1 MAGGDLCSQEALRR
15 VRDGRPVRRVRHRR
29 ARRALVAIGA
39 VVGFGAVV
47 AALTHSLIDD
57 PASVAG
63 LVVVLALIVAGGVQL
78 VSFLAARHPEEPWL
92 FRMLMLGLAFK
103 LVATYARYLTNVIGY
118 ESTGDATEYDRFGKL
133 FANAVVNG
141 IQAPD
146 LATRTSTNF
155 IRWLTGWVYVVTGP
169 QMLVGYFVFGFAAFW
184 GSYLWYRAAAET
196 IPNLNRRRYLMLLL
210 FVPSVVFWPSS
221 IGKESVL
228 QLALGLCAFGVARL
242 LYQHWFVGGAVVAAG
257 AFLVN
262 VVRPHLFAL
271 FAIAFAC
278 AFVLGRLIRPR
289 PPAPSASPT
298 SRFVLAVVVV
308 ALSVVAVSS
317 ASSFLGL
324 TDISTQS
331 IEKKLQEQTAQT
343 SQGGSEFNAP
353 EPSLSPTQL
362 PIGLLTV
369 FFRPLPYEA
378 HGPLQ
383 VISALENSLLL
394 LFVLVRIG
402 SLGSA
407 LRNMRRF
414 PFILFSTSF
423 VLMYA
428 ATYSSFA
435 NFGLLARQ
443 RTLAMPP
450 LLLLLCIDRLRADEV
465 DEPVPLEQAVPVD
478 HRPHATWHDRDPN
491 VLKELSPWS

>member
-1 MAGGDLCSQEALRR
+1 
-15 VRDGRPVRRVRHRR
+15 V
-29 ARRALVAIGA
+29 LVAVGA

-47 AALTHSLIDD
+47 AALTHFLMGN
-57 PASVAG
+57 PASAAG
-63 LVVVLALIVAGGVQL
+63 LVVVLAFIVAAGVQL
-78 VSFLAARHPEEPWL
+78 ASFLAARHPEEPWL
-92 FRMLMLGLAFK
+92 FRMLVLGLGFK
-103 LVATYARYLTNVIGY
+103 LVATYVRYLTNVIGY
-118 ESTGDATEYDRFGKL
+118 ENTGDAAEYDRFGKL

-141 IQAPD
+141 MQAPD

-184 GSYLWYRAAAET
+184 GSYLWYRAATET
-196 IPNLNRRRYLMLLL
+196 IPNLNRRRYLVLLL

-242 LYQHWFVGGAVVAAG
+242 LYQRWLVGGVFIVG
-257 AFLVN
+257 GSLLVN
-262 VVRPHLFAL
+262 VVRPHLFAIFGL
-271 FAIAFAC
+271 AFAC
-278 AFVLGRLIRPR
+278 AFVLGRLILPR
-289 PPAPSASPT
+289 PPAPSAGAL
-298 SRFVLAVVVV
+298 SRFVLALVVV

-324 TDISTQS
+324 QDISTQS
-331 IEKKLQEQTAQT
+331 IEKKLQEQTHQT
-343 SQGGSEFNAP
+343 SKGGSEFNAP
-353 EPSLSPTQL
+353 EPSLSPAQL

-383 VISALENSLLL
+383 LISAFENSLLL
-394 LFVLVRIG
+394 LFVVVRIG
-402 SLGSA
+402 SLGST
-407 LRNMRRF
+407 LRNLRRF
-414 PFILFSTSF
+414 PFLLFCTSF
-423 VLMYA
+423 VLMYS

-450 LLLLLCIDRLRADEV
+450 LLLLLCIDRRASDEV
-465 DEPVPLEQAVPVD
+465 DDAMPFEHAVPVD
-478 HRPHATWHDRDPN
+478 HRPRATWHDRDPK